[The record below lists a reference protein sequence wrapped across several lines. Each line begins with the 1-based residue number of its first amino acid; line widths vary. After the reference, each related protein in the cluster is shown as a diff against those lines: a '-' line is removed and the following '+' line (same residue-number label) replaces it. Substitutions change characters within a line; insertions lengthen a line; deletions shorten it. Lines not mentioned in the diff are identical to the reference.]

1 MMTVLMLRMIIGLR
15 IYLRMKVMAID
26 FGTKRIGLAFTDPTL
41 SFVSKTLTLK
51 VKSEKDAAQKAAEF
65 VFSEDIHKIIL
76 GYPLNDDGTKS
87 EMTLKVEDFK
97 VRLEKLVDV
106 EIEYSDERYTSE
118 EAEKYLHQMG
128 KSIKG
133 NKNRIDAISA
143 ALILNDYLRD
153 QRE

>member
-1 MMTVLMLRMIIGLR
+1 MR
-15 IYLRMKVMAID
+15 IMAID
-26 FGTKRIGLAFTDPTL
+26 FGTKKIGLAFTDPTL
-41 SFVSKTLTLK
+41 SFVSRTLTLR
-51 VKSEKDAAQKAAEF
+51 VKSEKEAAQKAVEF
-65 VFSEDIHKIIL
+65 VSSEDVHKIIL

-87 EMTLKVEDFK
+87 EMTHRVEDFRK
-97 VRLEKLVDV
+97 RLEQLVDI

-143 ALILNDYLRD
+143 ALILNDYLGE
-153 QRE
+153 QRR